1 MKANYFIRRQK
12 MDEEEKKNEV
22 GEKVDIDTDMDIPV
36 PLGIACMLA
45 YFVPVIGGVFFLFA
59 EKRNKLLRFHSVQSI
74 LFWIF
79 FGVAFEIAV
88 IISWIPFL
96 DELVA
101 LVQVVLWIYVMY
113 QAMQK
118 RVCKLPIIGAIASRN
133 IYEN

>member
-1 MKANYFIRRQK
+1 M
-12 MDEEEKKNEV
+12 EEEKKINEMD
-22 GEKVDIDTDMDIPV
+22 EEVDIDTDLDIPV

-45 YFVPVIGGVFFLFA
+45 YFIPVIGGLFFLFS

-79 FGVAFEIAV
+79 FGVAFVVTA

-101 LVQVVLWIYVMY
+101 LILVVSWIYVMY
-113 QAMQK
+113 QAIQK
-118 RVCKLPIIGAIASRN
+118 KVCKLPIIGDIAHRH
-133 IYEN
+133 IYEE